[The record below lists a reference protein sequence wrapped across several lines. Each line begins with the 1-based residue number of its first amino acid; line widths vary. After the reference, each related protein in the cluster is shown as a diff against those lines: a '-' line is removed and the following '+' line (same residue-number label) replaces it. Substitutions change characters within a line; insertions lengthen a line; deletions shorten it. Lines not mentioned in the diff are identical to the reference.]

1 MTKRYNLE
9 KHSFVYY
16 PDFPFDKAGRPY
28 HYQYYTLL
36 PNYHG
41 IMSVSTHTVAFQF
54 WYYWCQRNFNTRAG
68 KFWTNALTQFDII
81 AKYWNSCF
89 DYTQHSN
96 FDITGVTCFFDAV
109 KYWRL
114 IQFCTVIF
122 WLNPVLK
129 HCSDILNQIQYFT
142 VMYWTWI

>member
-9 KHSFVYY
+9 NHSFMYY

-68 KFWTNALTQFDII
+68 KFWTNALTQFDISLQNI
-81 AKYWNSCF
+81 E
-89 DYTQHSN
+89 THVLITHS
-96 FDITGVTCFFDAV
+96 IPILIVTWFFDAV

-122 WLNPVLK
+122 W
-129 HCSDILNQIQYFT
+129 ILTQNNAAIF
-142 VMYWTWI
+142 WTRFNILQ

>member
-9 KHSFVYY
+9 KHSFVIY

-54 WYYWCQRNFNTRAG
+54 WYYWCQRYFNTREILNQCSNPVWYFA
-68 KFWTNALTQFDII
+68 
-81 AKYWNSCF
+81 AKYWNSWF
-89 DYTQHSN
+89 NYKQHSN

-122 WLNPVLK
+122 W
-129 HCSDILNQIQYFT
+129 ILTQNIAAIF
-142 VMYWTWI
+142 WTRFNILQ

>member
-54 WYYWCQRNFNTRAG
+54 WYYWCQRNFNTHAG
-68 KFWTNALTQFDII
+68 KFWTNALTQFDISLQNI
-81 AKYWNSCF
+81 E
-89 DYTQHSN
+89 THVLITHSIPILILIYL
-96 FDITGVTCFFDAV
+96 ITGVTCFFDAV

-122 WLNPVLK
+122 W
-129 HCSDILNQIQYFT
+129 ILTQNNAAIF
-142 VMYWTWI
+142 WTRFNILQ